1 MEVEVVQREEEM
13 EQDHPDL
20 NGLYCARMPGKCKTL
35 KSYTIKNVYV
45 CVYVVISLSWKN
57 GNEFSLNMV
66 VRFKEGEQTNLL
78 VFH

>member
-1 MEVEVVQREEEM
+1 MEVEVEQQEEEM

-20 NGLYCARMPGKCKTL
+20 NGLYIVQE
-35 KSYTIKNVYV
+35 SYTIKNMCM

-78 VFH
+78 VFQ

>member
-1 MEVEVVQREEEM
+1 MKVEVEQQEEEM

-20 NGLYCARMPGKCKTL
+20 NGLYIVQE
-35 KSYTIKNVYV
+35 SYTIKNMCM

-78 VFH
+78 VFQ